1 MSTISKTFKEWMK
14 AVDVRQSPF
23 IYWPDRESLIQTM
36 PQSFQFSLGNKT
48 TVITGCF
55 EHFIEKPTNLLA
67 LAKTFS
73 LYKHYNTVE
82 ILVGITSQGS
92 ISFVS

>member
-1 MSTISKTFKEWMK
+1 MK

-36 PQSFQFSLGNKT
+36 PQSFQFSFGNKT

-55 EHFIEKPTNLLA
+55 EHLLA

-73 LYKHYNTVE
+73 LYKHYNRVE